1 SWEELETAFER
12 YQEEIQKSYK
22 LRTSNTA
29 RDRNRDQ
36 RRRTALAGKEQVLL
50 DERLEFY
57 TNTFICGSKRKK
69 ILRYLKEA
77 SGKPILPKDV
87 ENLIAEM
94 RRETYTSLDDNVHVS
109 ELLRYFGDSPVNAVN
124 TFRDQATKMTSC
136 ITFQIAH
143 MRRMARK
150 FPEALCMD
158 ATHGTSINRYGTSS
172 VLL

>member
-1 SWEELETAFER
+1 
-12 YQEEIQKSYK
+12 
-22 LRTSNTA
+22 
-29 RDRNRDQ
+29 
-36 RRRTALAGKEQVLL
+36 
-50 DERLEFY
+50 
-57 TNTFICGSKRKK
+57 
-69 ILRYLKEA
+69 
-77 SGKPILPKDV
+77 
-87 ENLIAEM
+87 M

-158 ATHGTSINRYGTSS
+158 ATHGTSINSGSFAQQAPWSQRWTQSKNNKMTKSNINSS
-172 VLL
+172 IVLQQ